1 MTAKA
6 RIRPDPVTQRAAL
19 RPRAPC
25 SGHLHSAGLRVTAA
39 AMTAVQSTAQK
50 AFGFAFAS
58 RWAGPFAPSVS
69 RMGPGATG
77 VWDAP
82 CKTRGLKARGLK
94 TLGLKTRGLSKYAET
109 QNLLPWVGKP
119 NWTDLGNELKAIS
132 FYDQEV

>member
-1 MTAKA
+1 
-6 RIRPDPVTQRAAL
+6 
-19 RPRAPC
+19 
-25 SGHLHSAGLRVTAA
+25 
-39 AMTAVQSTAQK
+39 MTAVQSTAQK

-82 CKTRGLKARGLK
+82 CKTRGL
-94 TLGLKTRGLSKYAET
+94 SKYVET

>member
-6 RIRPDPVTQRAAL
+6 RICPDQVTQRAAL
-19 RPRAPC
+19 RPRALR

-69 RMGPGATG
+69 RRGPGATG

-82 CKTRGLKARGLK
+82 C
-94 TLGLKTRGLSKYAET
+94 KTRGLSKYAET